1 MAAQEMRIMER
12 IDTGKTKSERAS
24 VTTIVSVIIIAILV
38 FAAISAA
45 AFVMYGSGTGVFGSG
60 QSGSGIDSLFS
71 VNNTSFNRMNSI
83 PAGVLVNNSSNTIN
97 VTSKSVTLI
106 VEAAPTWYPRQG
118 DFWLIYGL
126 VNPNIVIS
134 AGTTVHFVFINM
146 DNITHMPAITTIG
159 PPYSYMPMQ
168 GNMMGSGTDSGSGM
182 MGYQNGANGS
192 WLAIGPMQPGT
203 SANAQDQSY
212 VASNLTVTFGSSGNY
227 YYICLIPGHAQ
238 MGMYGEISVQG

>member
-1 MAAQEMRIMER
+1 MEL
-12 IDTGKTKSERAS
+12 IDTGKTKPDRGLTS
-24 VTTIVSVIIIAILV
+24 VTTIVSVIIIAVLV

-45 AFVMYGSGTGVFGSG
+45 AFVMYGSGTGGFGSG
-60 QSGSGIDSLFS
+60 QSGGGINSAFS
-71 VNNTSFNRMNSI
+71 VNNTSFNRMNSV
-83 PAGVLVNNSSNTIN
+83 PAGALVNNSSNSIN

-106 VEAAPTWYPRQG
+106 VEAAPTWYPRHG

-126 VNPNIVIS
+126 VNPNIVIRE
-134 AGTTVHFVFINM
+134 GTTVHFVFINM

-182 MGYQNGANGS
+182 MGYQSGGNGS
-192 WLAIGPMQPGT
+192 WLAIGPSPMLPGT
-203 SANAQDQSY
+203 SANAQDQAY
-212 VASNLTVTFGSSGNY
+212 AASNLTVTFSSSGNY

>member
-1 MAAQEMRIMER
+1 MER
-12 IDTGKTKSERAS
+12 IDTGKTKSDRGLTS
-24 VTTIVSVIIIAILV
+24 VTTIVSVIIIAVLV

-45 AFVMYGSGTGVFGSG
+45 AFVMYGSGTGGFGSG
-60 QSGSGIDSLFS
+60 QSGGGINSAFS
-71 VNNTSFNRMNSI
+71 VNNTSFNRMNSV
-83 PAGVLVNNSSNTIN
+83 PAGALVNNSSNTIN

-126 VNPNIVIS
+126 VNPNIVIRE
-134 AGTTVHFVFINM
+134 GTTVRFVFINM

-182 MGYQNGANGS
+182 MGYQSGGNGS
-192 WLAIGPMQPGT
+192 WLAIGPMLSGT
-203 SANAQDQSY
+203 SANAQDQAYS
-212 VASNLTVTFGSSGNY
+212 ASNLTVTFSSSGNY

>member
-1 MAAQEMRIMER
+1 MER
-12 IDTGKTKSERAS
+12 MDTGKTKSDGGLAS
-24 VTTIVSVIIIAILV
+24 VTTIVSVIIIAVLV

-45 AFVMYGSGTGVFGSG
+45 AFVMYGSGTGGFGSG
-60 QSGSGIDSLFS
+60 QPGGGINSAFS

-83 PAGVLVNNSSNTIN
+83 PAGVVINNSSNTIN
-97 VTSKSVTLI
+97 VTSRSVTLI

-126 VNPNIVIS
+126 VNPNIVIRE
-134 AGTTVHFVFINM
+134 GTTVHFVFINM

-168 GNMMGSGTDSGSGM
+168 DGLMGSGTGSGSGM
-182 MGYQNGANGS
+182 MGYQSGGNGS
-192 WLAIGPMQPGT
+192 WLAVGPMLSGT
-203 SANAQDQSY
+203 SANAQDQAY
-212 VASNLTVTFGSSGNY
+212 AASNLTVTFSSSGSY

>member
-1 MAAQEMRIMER
+1 MER
-12 IDTGKTKSERAS
+12 MDTGKTKSEGGVAS
-24 VTTIVSVIIIAILV
+24 VTTIVSVIIIAVLV

-45 AFVMYGSGTGVFGSG
+45 AFVMYGSGTGGFGSG
-60 QSGSGIDSLFS
+60 QPGGGINSAFS
-71 VNNTSFNRMNSI
+71 VNNTSFNRMNSV
-83 PAGVLVNNSSNTIN
+83 PASVVVNNSSNTIN

-126 VNPNIVIS
+126 VNPNIVIRE
-134 AGTTVHFVFINM
+134 GTTVHFVFINM
-146 DNITHMPAITTIG
+146 DNITHMPAITTNG

-168 GNMMGSGTDSGSGM
+168 DGM
-182 MGYQNGANGS
+182 MGYQSGGNGS
-192 WLAIGPMQPGT
+192 WLAIGPMLPGT
-203 SANAQDQSY
+203 SANAQDQAY
-212 VASNLTVTFGSSGNY
+212 AASNLTVTFSSSGNY